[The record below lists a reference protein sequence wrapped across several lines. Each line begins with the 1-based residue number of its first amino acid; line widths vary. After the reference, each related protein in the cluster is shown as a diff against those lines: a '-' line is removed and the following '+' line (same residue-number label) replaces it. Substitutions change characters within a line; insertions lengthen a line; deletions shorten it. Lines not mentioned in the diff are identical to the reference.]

1 MREGRSEALTPRA
14 ITAYLDRYI
23 VGQRDAKRAV
33 AIALRNRIRRLELP
47 EDVAREIAP
56 KNILMVGPTGVGKT
70 EIARRLSQLVSAPF
84 IKVEATKY
92 TEVGYVG
99 RDVESM
105 IRDLVERSVQM
116 VKQRKIEEVREEAA
130 SRARE
135 KILDALI
142 PPVRVQEKVSDFM
155 HLFTGQQTAKEER
168 LPAEEEEKAEKQRL
182 STRERLARMLDEG
195 RLEAREGEIE
205 VSESPQFGIPIMGGP
220 GMEEMGINL
229 GEMLS
234 GMIPKKKKRR
244 SVTIAAAREIL
255 EAEEAEKLVDH
266 EAAAQE
272 GLAKAQEEGIV
283 FIDEL
288 DKVASAGSGHSGP
301 DVSREGV
308 QRDLLSIVEGCT
320 VNTRYGPARTDHILF
335 IAAGAF
341 HKLKP
346 SDLVPELQGRFPLRV
361 ELGPLGEEDLAR
373 ILVEPEHSLVD
384 QYKALLSTED
394 VALTFSEEA
403 IKVIASLAAKM
414 NRETEDIGARRLH
427 TMMENLLEEIQFDA
441 PELSGQGVEID
452 EGLVRERLEKLVAD
466 TDVRKYLL

>member
-1 MREGRSEALTPRA
+1 
-14 ITAYLDRYI
+14 
-23 VGQRDAKRAV
+23 
-33 AIALRNRIRRLELP
+33 
-47 EDVAREIAP
+47 
-56 KNILMVGPTGVGKT
+56 
-70 EIARRLSQLVSAPF
+70 
-84 IKVEATKY
+84 
-92 TEVGYVG
+92 
-99 RDVESM
+99 
-105 IRDLVERSVQM
+105 
-116 VKQRKIEEVREEAA
+116 
-130 SRARE
+130 
-135 KILDALI
+135 
-142 PPVRVQEKVSDFM
+142 
-155 HLFTGQQTAKEER
+155 
-168 LPAEEEEKAEKQRL
+168 
-182 STRERLARMLDEG
+182 MLDEG
-195 RLEAREGEIE
+195 RLEAREVEIE